1 MLLLKMLCPMQDF
14 VVITFYK
21 FFDFPDYKEQQQPIF
36 NFADE
41 QNIIGTI
48 LLAAEG
54 INATI
59 AGTQPAL
66 DAMLAFLRSGD
77 RLADLTY
84 KVSTAEKPP
93 FKRLKVKLKKEI
105 VTLGQPNIDPN
116 NTVGTYIEPQDWND
130 LIQNPDVT
138 LIDTRNDYEVAIG
151 TFHGAKNPQTK
162 SFREFPEYV
171 AQNLD
176 PAKNPKVAMF
186 CTGGIRCEKATSYLL
201 NQGFQEVYHLKGGIL
216 KYLEEIPAA
225 QSLWEGECFVF
236 DERVTVKHGLELG
249 KYELCYACGHPI
261 DEEDKAAEGYEIGV
275 SCPYCVEALTPE
287 RRSRFEEKWRQR
299 EQMKAQQAQP

>member
-1 MLLLKMLCPMQDF
+1 MKDF

-21 FFDFPDYKEQQQPIF
+21 FFDFPDYQERQQAIF
-36 NFADE
+36 NCAAA

-48 LLAAEG
+48 LLAPEG

-59 AGTQPAL
+59 AGTQSAL
-66 DAMLAFLRSGD
+66 DALVTFLRND
-77 RLADLTY
+77 PRLADLTY
-84 KVSTAEKPP
+84 KVSTAPKQP

-105 VTLGQPNIDPN
+105 VTLGQPNVDPN
-116 NTVGTYIEPQDWND
+116 NTVGTYIDPQDWND

-138 LIDTRNDYEVAIG
+138 LVDTRNDYEVGIG
-151 TFHGAKNPQTK
+151 TFKGAINPNTK

-176 PAKNPKVAMF
+176 PKKHPKVAMF

-216 KYLEEIPAA
+216 KYLEEIPTTE
-225 QSLWEGECFVF
+225 SLWEGECFVF
-236 DERVTVKHGLELG
+236 DERVTVKHGLETG
-249 KYELCYACGHPI
+249 QYELCYACGHPI
-261 DEEDKAAEGYEIGV
+261 DATDKASAAFEMGV
-275 SCPYCVEALTPE
+275 SCPYCIEALTPE
-287 RRSRFEEKWRQR
+287 RRSRFEARWQQRQ
-299 EQMKAQQAQP
+299 QMKGCQAS